1 MRFLYFIFSSS
12 LLIGLVL
19 LIRSMFRKKL
29 APGVI
34 YALWLIPLLR
44 LLVPFAGWE
53 LPAFGTMADVL
64 NSPYA
69 LVSEWMD
76 GEEYSQENDISDTE
90 RVNAQVSPQEA
101 EKVAGRKIYDAVNT
115 ENNHRA
121 GVYKDSLTTMAET
134 KNTLGENTYAWIGFS
149 VWILGSVL
157 LGSYVLVQNRKL
169 KRSLN
174 TMRTVAEVDG
184 LKVCASNEVQ
194 VPCLAGLKNPKIM
207 VPEEIFNDSDLYHCV
222 LQHELAHYHQK
233 DHIWTA
239 VRILMCVIYWWNP
252 FVWIAAVC
260 VEEDAELACDAR
272 ALKGQKVEERKAY
285 GYALLQILE
294 NAQSKKYSLCVATSL
309 SGNQKSLKRRIMEIS
324 GATATKKHVILPLFL
339 LMLVVFVI
347 GCGIPTTKSWMR
359 EVMFDAGSDANGGFY
374 ELEYEFALQDDIKSR
389 VIYYEVYEYGEL
401 TERHIAGYG
410 ELDEDHDKNLKL
422 RMEMRQEEHVL
433 ILGNENVE
441 TEIKIQN
448 PQYVSGSRSGSFL
461 RYDQEKIEITPGD
474 DFVLIADYQF
484 KAGNATESNSCK
496 QLSEMNER
504 QLQKSLKG
512 HNVTTLV
519 RMAFSD
525 RSEKELYEF
534 YQQKEYSLYEE
545 TAGEPQAVAILKIN
559 NVLYYGTEETGP
571 MGDADAVAG
580 HIQSSVGPT
589 ETPLNNEESNF
600 GCIGYPYTRDEGDGW
615 IMVFMDDGKYHIF
628 SRREENNS
636 EPFAQEWAE
645 AYVDRDIEKI
655 KGMANAEG
663 IADLQNLGLTDE
675 ELTSFGWSSPWPMYG
690 NVLYEIVQCD
700 DSGAVIRYYASDSTP
715 HLIIWESTLEFEK
728 NDKGLQVKSV
738 VEHSYSEI
746 YTLEEFL
753 EAYPEGKVSGTPM
766 DYYTNGL
773 GEVLN
778 RNALLSSSM
787 EYQSLF
793 QVDTAAAYLLNLST
807 NKRLVAYSVEGSG
820 QTATVQ
826 IHFLEEGGRTDVVE
840 VTMWQ
845 PYGKDGIWIPK

>member
-1 MRFLYFIFSSS
+1 MRFLYFMFSSS

-19 LIRSMFRKKL
+19 LIRTLFRKKL

-34 YALWLIPLLR
+34 YALWLIPLIR

-76 GEEYSQENDISDTE
+76 GEEYSQVNDISDAE
-90 RVNAQVSPQEA
+90 RLNVQVSPQEA

-134 KNTLGENTYAWIGFS
+134 KNTLGENTYVWIGVS
-149 VWILGSVL
+149 VGILGSLL

-169 KRSLN
+169 KRSVN

-184 LKVCASNEVQ
+184 LKVCAGNEVQ

-207 VPEEIFNDSDLYHCV
+207 VPEGILGDLDLYHCV

-239 VRILMCVIYWWNP
+239 VKIFLCVLYWWNP

-272 ALKGQKVEERKAY
+272 ALKGQNVEERKAY

-294 NAQSKKYSLCVATSL
+294 NAQSKKYSLCMATSM
-309 SGNQKSLKRRIMEIS
+309 SGNQKSMKRRIMEIS
-324 GATATKKHVILPLFL
+324 SATATKKHVILPLLL
-339 LMLVVFVI
+339 LMSLVFAI
-347 GCGIPTTKSWMR
+347 GCGMPTTKSWMK
-359 EVMFDAGSDANGGFY
+359 EVMFEASATVDGWFY
-374 ELEYEFALQDDIKSR
+374 EMEYEFALQDDIKSR
-389 VIYYEVYEYGEL
+389 LIYYEVYEYGEL

-410 ELDEDHDKNLKL
+410 DFSAEQDHTLKL
-422 RMEMRQEEHVL
+422 RMEMRQTEPVL
-433 ILGNENVE
+433 ILKSGGVE
-441 TEIKIQN
+441 SEVKIQN
-448 PQYVSGSRSGSFL
+448 SKYVSGTRSAGFL
-461 RYDQEKIEITPGD
+461 LSDNEKLEIKPGD
-474 DFVLIADYQF
+474 DLVLISDHQPENGETIHGYDC
-484 KAGNATESNSCK
+484 T
-496 QLSEMNER
+496 QLSEMNES
-504 QLQKSLKG
+504 QLKECLKDIYL
-512 HNVTTLV
+512 TTFV
-519 RMAFSD
+519 RMAFSEK
-525 RSEKELYEF
+525 SEKELYET
-534 YQQKEYSLYEE
+534 YQQKEYPANGEAAEE
-545 TAGEPQAVAILKIN
+545 QW
-559 NVLYYGTEETGP
+559 
-571 MGDADAVAG
+571 DA
-580 HIQSSVGPT
+580 
-589 ETPLNNEESNF
+589 
-600 GCIGYPYTRDEGDGW
+600 
-615 IMVFMDDGKYHIF
+615 K
-628 SRREENNS
+628 
-636 EPFAQEWAE
+636 FAQEWAE
-645 AYVDRDIEKI
+645 AYVDRDIKKI

-773 GEVLN
+773 GEALN
-778 RNALLSSSM
+778 QNALLSSSV

-845 PYGKDGIWIPK
+845 PYGKDGIWIPL